1 MYAVP
6 MNDKIK
12 QKTTTILAL
21 IIATIARSKPK
32 THIFYIEIIKRGEWD
47 LKPQAILGDSLIYA
61 TYSIENIP

>member
-21 IIATIARSKPK
+21 IIATIA
-32 THIFYIEIIKRGEWD
+32 FGIIKPEIV
-47 LKPQAILGDSLIYA
+47 KAIHNEYFYTTPKFDAYFM
-61 TYSIENIP
+61 